1 MNKTLLL
8 VARIIS
14 LITGIIYC
22 ITIVAIPIGVLNII
36 ASSKFDKALN
46 DDPNVTKDTVR
57 GWSIYLLFTDLVSGL
72 LAIFSTLMED
82 KDTIDFTSTNS
93 SFTYTGSSRGSNID
107 ERLRNLRNLYDSG
120 LINRDEYDRRR
131 QEIIDEI

>member
-1 MNKTLLL
+1 
-8 VARIIS
+8 
-14 LITGIIYC
+14 
-22 ITIVAIPIGVLNII
+22 
-36 ASSKFDKALN
+36 
-46 DDPNVTKDTVR
+46 
-57 GWSIYLLFTDLVSGL
+57 
-72 LAIFSTLMED
+72 MED